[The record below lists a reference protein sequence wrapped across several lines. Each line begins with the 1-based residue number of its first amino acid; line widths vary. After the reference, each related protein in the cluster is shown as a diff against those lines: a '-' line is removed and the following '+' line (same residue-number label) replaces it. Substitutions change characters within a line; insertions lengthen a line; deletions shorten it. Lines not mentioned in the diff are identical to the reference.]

1 MSVMQMIL
9 DRAANDA
16 RAAYDAAVSLGKSEF
31 AAQEDAAGEY
41 YFSLFKFFLDPNLSK
56 WNVARHRR
64 VGAHLNSQLSTLNS
78 QLP

>member
-16 RAAYDAAVSLGKSEF
+16 RAAYDSAVSLGKSEW
-31 AAQEDAAGEY
+31 AAQQDAAGEY

-56 WNVARHRR
+56 WNVARHRC
-64 VGAHLNSQLSTLNS
+64 ADAPLNSQLTTLNS
-78 QLP
+78 